1 MTEFV
6 DVPYF
11 EDPTIRDLLA
21 AVPRDLS
28 PRARLTLLIFWDD
41 ASRRSGPSEITV
53 PQVQRLTGLGWG
65 AQQNAILELR
75 RANLLSESRRYR
87 FNRGS
92 VWIRF
97 VKSPL
102 VISPEG
108 RT

>member
-1 MTEFV
+1 MSEV
-6 DVPYF
+6 EVPYI
-11 EDPTIRDLLA
+11 EEPTIRDLLA
-21 AVPRDLS
+21 ALPRDLS
-28 PRARLTLLIFWDD
+28 TRARLTLLVFWED
-41 ASRRSGPSEITV
+41 ANRCSGPTEITV

-65 AQQNAILELR
+65 AQQKAILELR
-75 RANLLSESRRYR
+75 RAKILTESRRYR